1 MTLKEATADLH
12 REAESLPL
20 IRSIFEGRV
29 NKQSYADYLYQ
40 LHLIYVT
47 IEDIA
52 DELGVLRGIEA
63 IKRSYLVR
71 QDIAELLGY
80 NKSNQFIRKP
90 TLEYHDYLKSIHNDP
105 DKILAH
111 MYVRHMGDMYGGQ
124 MLKKVTPGA
133 GNMYDFD
140 DLDTLKIE
148 FRRKLTDDMG
158 DEARVAFQHNINIIK
173 EYDDLGSG

>member
-1 MTLKEATADLH
+1 MTLKEVTADLH

-47 IEDIA
+47 IEEIA
-52 DELGVLRGIEA
+52 DELGVTRGIEV
-63 IKRSYLVR
+63 IKRSHLIR
-71 QDIAELLGY
+71 QDIVELLGPTEK
-80 NKSNQFIRKP
+80 NHFFRKP
-90 TLEYHDYLKSIHNDP
+90 TLEYFDYLRSIRNDP

-133 GNMYDFD
+133 GKMYDFD
-140 DLDTLKIE
+140 DLDTIKTE
-148 FRRKLTDDMG
+148 FRRRLTDDMG
-158 DEARVAFQHNINIIK
+158 AEARVAFKHNINIIK
-173 EYDDLGSG
+173 EYNDLGSR